1 MINVE
6 RAFLGLSDVGCI
18 AAQHTRARPEARGR
32 GGNDAQHATSTT
44 TFGTRLASD
53 DPSESKELLTLLAK
67 SVAVTSPCGVWREKM
82 GRTQSHIIIN
92 ISNIHRGR
100 LALWLDS
107 DP

>member
-67 SVAVTSPCGVWREKM
+67 SVAVIRVGCGVKRWEELS
-82 GRTQSHIIIN
+82 RTLSLIYH
-92 ISNIHRGR
+92 
-100 LALWLDS
+100 
-107 DP
+107 